1 MSTKKQRLISVIAIA
16 CLAMAL
22 AVFAGCSSA
31 EEPASEPS
39 DTSAQTQTET
49 VDPMADRTITDDAGR
64 QVTIPGTGALEEST
78 TPAHPAGFSA
88 SRWLPSSPQEAP
100 WSFPRQSWHSFL
112 KKPVDLPYLGT
123 LSGGKELN
131 PEAIMAEGVQVI
143 FSVTTAT
150 PGDYDVSSA
159 DDLQNLTGIPVVV
172 LDGSLD
178 ATPATYRT
186 LGTLL
191 GKEDEA
197 EKLASYCESALSN
210 VKNAVAEI
218 PEDQRV
224 SLYYAEGSEGLQ
236 TEPKGSTHSL
246 AFDIAGANNIA
257 QDVEAVKGKGLSPV
271 SLEQVL
277 AWNPQVIIAW
287 DDEVRGGADEIIR
300 TDGNW
305 STIDAV
311 KEGRVYTMPNVPFSW
326 CDRPPAVNRILGIQW
341 IANTLYPEAY
351 DVDMVEVTKEFYSM
365 FYHAELTDEQAREIL
380 GNSYAQ

>member
-1 MSTKKQRLISVIAIA
+1 M
-16 CLAMAL
+16 
-22 AVFAGCSSA
+22 
-31 EEPASEPS
+31 
-39 DTSAQTQTET
+39 
-49 VDPMADRTITDDAGR
+49 
-64 QVTIPGTGALEEST
+64 
-78 TPAHPAGFSA
+78 
-88 SRWLPSSPQEAP
+88 
-100 WSFPRQSWHSFL
+100 
-112 KKPVDLPYLGT
+112 
-123 LSGGKELN
+123 
-131 PEAIMAEGVQVI
+131 
-143 FSVTTAT
+143 
-150 PGDYDVSSA
+150 
-159 DDLQNLTGIPVVV
+159 
-172 LDGSLD
+172 
-178 ATPATYRT
+178 
-186 LGTLL
+186 
-191 GKEDEA
+191 
-197 EKLASYCESALSN
+197 
-210 VKNAVAEI
+210 KNAVAEI

-257 QDVEAVKGKGLSPV
+257 QDVEAVKGKGMSPV

-351 DVDMVEVTKEFYSM
+351 DVDMVEATKEFYSM